1 MVGCFLKIWLN
12 VIIIPFSIF
21 HKYILSRNVIG
32 LRSNIFDLFVNACI
46 FLFFALA
53 FKDSQNYFYKL
64 LIPTLSHSSTSLA
77 SHTCTE
83 SIQFSFFSIYQNMK
97 QYLSNY
103 YNKCNTDKSHNQK
116 RSPIFINHFIL
127 T

>member
-46 FLFFALA
+46 PLSPEGGQP
-53 FKDSQNYFYKL
+53 FKCLQKYFYKL
-64 LIPTLSHSSTSLA
+64 LIPTLSHSSLLLRRTLLRN
-77 SHTCTE
+77 
-83 SIQFSFFSIYQNMK
+83 QFNSAFFLFTK
-97 QYLSNY
+97 
-103 YNKCNTDKSHNQK
+103 T
-116 RSPIFINHFIL
+116 
-127 T
+127 